1 MSSWLLSILKLIVG
15 VLVDKL
21 SAPASKKLKEIY
33 ERIKIERQNK
43 KIKDEYKDNIDILP

>member
-1 MSSWLLSILKLIVG
+1 MPNWLLTILKLIIG
-15 VLVDKL
+15 VLVDKM
-21 SAPASKKLKEIY
+21 SIPTARKLKEIY